1 MGYFNC
7 MTKILTGFFI
17 ILLILSN
24 TVFAQRQMES
34 LDRGMIALKNDS
46 DQVYIGW
53 RLLANDPSDIRFN
66 LYRGKV
72 RLNAE
77 AITKATGIVDKN
89 PTGEGYTLK
98 IVKNG
103 KEQKG
108 TTSVKIQQ
116 QKYLSIPLQIPA
128 GSKTPDGKAYSY
140 NANDASVGDLDG
152 DGEYEIILKW
162 DPTNARDN
170 SQRGYTGNVYLDA
183 YKLNGKHLWRIDLGK
198 NIRAGAHYTQF
209 MVFDFDGD
217 GKAEVSCKT
226 ADGTVDGT
234 GKVIGDGKADFRN
247 KEGYILSGPEYLTVF
262 EGISGKALATE
273 PFYPQRH
280 PAQGDNPSSEEM
292 KEAWGDNYGNRI
304 DRYVSAVAYLDG
316 KQPSL
321 VTGRGYYTRLVRVAW
336 DFRNGKLTRR
346 WIFDSNDDQNK
357 AYAGQGNHNMSIG
370 DVDGD
375 GKDEIIN
382 GASVIDDNG
391 TGLYASGLGHGDAQH
406 MSDTDPDHPG
416 LEIWQ
421 SYEEPEKYGNF
432 GLELRDARTGK
443 TLFGVDG
450 QHKDVGR
457 CMASD
462 IDPRYAGYEYWGSVG
477 GLYNS
482 SGEEISNKKP
492 SSANF
497 AVWWDSDLT
506 RELLDGNH
514 IDKWDYDSRTTKN
527 IFTAEG
533 CISNNGT
540 KSTPA
545 LSADILGDWREE
557 VVLRTADNT
566 ELRIFTTT
574 IPAANRMVTLMHDP
588 QYRLAIAWQNSAYNQ
603 PPHPGFYL
611 GEGMKLPAK
620 PEIKIVLKK

>member
-1 MGYFNC
+1 MI
-7 MTKILTGFFI
+7 KISNFLALVFCALTY
-17 ILLILSN
+17 N
-24 TVFAQRQMES
+24 TFAQKQLEF
-34 LDRGMIALKNDS
+34 LNRGLIALRSDS
-46 DQVYIGW
+46 NQVYIGW
-53 RLLANDPSDIRFN
+53 RLLAHDPADISFN
-66 LYRGKV
+66 LYRGKS
-72 RLNAE
+72 RINETPIIQSTNFL
-77 AITKATGIVDKN
+77 DKN
-89 PTGEGYTLK
+89 PTGEGYTLR
-98 IVKNG
+98 ITANG
-103 KEQKG
+103 KEQKKSEFI
-108 TTSVKIQQ
+108 SVAK
-116 QKYLSIPLQIPA
+116 QKYLSIPLKIPA
-128 GSKTPDGKAYSY
+128 GGKTPDGKEYTY
-140 NANDASVGDLDG
+140 NANDASIGDLDG

-162 DPTNARDN
+162 DPSNAKDN
-170 SQRGYTGNVYLDA
+170 SQRGYTGNVFLDA
-183 YKLNGKHLWRIDLGK
+183 YKLNGKHLWRIDLGR

-209 MVFDFDGD
+209 MVYDFDGD
-217 GKAEVSCKT
+217 GKSEITCKT
-226 ADGTVDGT
+226 ADGTIDGT
-234 GKVIGDGKADFRN
+234 GKTIGDAKADFRN
-247 KEGYILSGPEYLTVF
+247 KEGYILSGPEFLTVF
-262 EGISGKALATE
+262 EGASGKALATE
-273 PFYPQRH
+273 SFYPQRH
-280 PAQGDNPSSEEM
+280 PVKGDNPSMEEM

-316 KQPSL
+316 EKPSL
-321 VTGRGYYTRLVRVAW
+321 VMGRGYYTRLVRVAW
-336 DFRNGKLTRR
+336 DFRNRKLIRR
-346 WIFDSNDDQNK
+346 WIFDSNDEQNK
-357 AYAGQGNHNMSIG
+357 SYAGQGNHNMSIG

-421 SYEEPEKYGNF
+421 SYEEPKKYGKF

-450 QHKDVGR
+450 QNKDVGR

-462 IDPRYAGYEYWGSVG
+462 IDPRHKGYEYWGSVG
-477 GLYNS
+477 GLYNNK
-482 SGEEISNKKP
+482 GEEISSTKP
-492 SSANF
+492 SSTNF
-497 AVWWDSDLT
+497 AIWWDADLT

-514 IDKWDYDSRTTKN
+514 IDKWDFSTNTTKN

-557 VVLRTADNT
+557 FILRTADNS

-574 IPAANRMVTLMHDP
+574 IPAANRMTTLMHDP
-588 QYRLAIAWQNSAYNQ
+588 QYRLAVAWQNSAYNQ

-611 GEGMKLPAK
+611 GKGMKTPVK
-620 PEIKIVLKK
+620 TKIKIINKK

>member
-1 MGYFNC
+1 MIKVLLSISFLF
-7 MTKILTGFFI
+7 LT
-17 ILLILSN
+17 LSHYCPG
-24 TVFAQRQMES
+24 QRQMEN
-34 LDRGMIALKNDS
+34 LNRGLVALKTDS
-46 DQVYIGW
+46 NHVYISW
-53 RLLANDPSDIRFN
+53 RLSGDDQPDISFN
-66 LYRGKV
+66 LYRGKKK
-72 RLNAE
+72 LNTSP
-77 AITKATGIVDKN
+77 IINSTNFIDKS
-89 PTGEGYTLK
+89 PTNERYTLK
-98 IVKNG
+98 TILKG
-103 KEQKG
+103 REQKASEFIE
-108 TTSVKIQQ
+108 TSK
-116 QKYLSIPLQIPA
+116 QKYLSIPLKIPA
-128 GSKTPDGKAYSY
+128 GGKTPDGKEYTY

-162 DPTNARDN
+162 DPSNAKDN
-170 SQRGYTGNVYLDA
+170 SQRGYTGNVFFDA

-209 MVFDFDGD
+209 MVYDFDGD
-217 GKAEVSCKT
+217 GKAEIACKT
-226 ADGTVDGT
+226 ADGTVDGA
-234 GKVIGDGKADFRN
+234 GKTIGDAKADFRN

-262 EGISGKALATE
+262 EGTSGKALATE
-273 PFYPQRH
+273 SFYPQRH
-280 PAQGDNPSSEEM
+280 PVKEDNPSMEEM

-316 KQPSL
+316 EKPSL
-321 VTGRGYYTRLVRVAW
+321 IMGRGYYTRLVRVAW

-346 WIFDSNDDQNK
+346 WIFDSNEEPNK
-357 AYAGQGNHNMSIG
+357 AYAGQGNHNMSVG

-421 SYEEPEKYGNF
+421 SYEEPKKYGKF

-443 TLFGVDG
+443 TLFGIDG
-450 QHKDVGR
+450 QNKDVGR

-462 IDPRYAGYEYWGSVG
+462 IDPRYTGYEYWGSVG

-482 SGEEISNKKP
+482 MGEEISKTKP
-492 SSANF
+492 SSTNF
-497 AVWWDSDLT
+497 AVWWDADLT

-514 IDKWDYDSRTTKN
+514 IDKWDYNTNTTIN

-533 CISNNGT
+533 CVSNNGT

-557 VVLRTADNT
+557 VILRTADNS
-566 ELRIFTTT
+566 ELRIYTTT
-574 IPAANRMVTLMHDP
+574 IPAVNRMTTLMHDP

-611 GEGMKLPAK
+611 GEGMKMPVK
-620 PEIKIVLKK
+620 PKIRIVNKK